1 MRKNSFSTLS
11 TTRYTRYTENGNGDE
26 YKKMYKTE
34 KSLFNLYMNPDTKRI
49 NMGHFLLALEKMGLR
64 RSDPRLQE
72 LMKGLQ
78 ELHLQIGDEGTTPES
93 MELPFESFRK
103 LIDPNLVLLSQA
115 FSQKLIIPDFL
126 EFCSHLK
133 DIFRRCK
140 QNAEVSYVIFT
151 ILMVQFLQIKVS
163 T

>member
-1 MRKNSFSTLS
+1 
-11 TTRYTRYTENGNGDE
+11 
-26 YKKMYKTE
+26 MYKTE
-34 KSLFNLYMNPDTKRI
+34 KSLFNLYMNPDTKRM

-72 LMKGLQ
+72 LLNGLQ
-78 ELHLQIGDEGTTPES
+78 ELHLQIGDEGTTPDS

-103 LIDPNLVLLSQA
+103 LIDPNLVLISQA

-140 QNAEVSYVIFT
+140 QNEEES
-151 ILMVQFLQIKVS
+151 
-163 T
+163 